1 MIKLF
6 TEDDYSEII
15 SLWERSVEATHHF
28 LSKEDFEFY
37 KNTVPE
43 YFPRVDSLY
52 IYQEDNIIKAFIGIS
67 GDEIDMLFADPL
79 YLAKGIGKQLLKYAI
94 DVLKIKKVDVNEQN
108 INALRFYQ
116 HFGFKIMS
124 RSETDGF
131 GKKYPILHLEL

>member
-6 TEDDYSEII
+6 AEDNYSEII

-79 YLAKGIGKQLLKYAI
+79 YLAKGIGKQLLKYTI

>member
-6 TEDDYSEII
+6 TEDNYSEII